1 MRNTRRQSKKT
12 KEPQPDRTVAVAD
25 DSSIQASSE
34 ELQAVTAI
42 RELVAEA
49 LSEDSD
55 EGRLDSEL
63 NSNEFEPANDSDVMT
78 TLIEL
83 NRLILDRMEQRFSDL
98 EFSMIDVLKKG
109 AGKIPSVDETPQLED
124 AEHEAALKAF
134 HKRFQSNS
142 EEDSPEKQA
151 NSKRTSSFN
160 KPISECSTEEL
171 QALPGV
177 TQADLDYIQ
186 HLKDQLESLLRET
199 EVELSISRA
208 KLTQQLADL
217 EEREVDL
224 SRREKELLRKSEQ
237 KSNSDD
243 SSKGMLS
250 RMKHFLGKRH
260 SPTE

>member
-1 MRNTRRQSKKT
+1 MRKTRRQSTKT
-12 KEPQPDRTVAVAD
+12 KSSQPKPTVAVAE
-25 DSSIQASSE
+25 DSSIEALSE
-34 ELQAVTAI
+34 ELLAVTAI

-49 LSEDSD
+49 LEEDVDDGQFNSEP
-55 EGRLDSEL
+55 
-63 NSNEFEPANDSDVMT
+63 NSQTSEPAKDSNAMT

-98 EFSMIDVLKKG
+98 EFSLIDVLSKG
-109 AGKIPSVDETPQLED
+109 AGKIRSVDEAVDLED
-124 AEHEAALKAF
+124 AEHEAALRAF
-134 HKRFQSNS
+134 HKRFQPNAKD
-142 EEDSPEKQA
+142 DSPEEQVS
-151 NSKRTSSFN
+151 SKRTSSFN
-160 KPISECSTEEL
+160 KPISECSKEEL

-186 HLKDQLESLLRET
+186 HLKDQLESLSRET

-217 EEREVDL
+217 EEREADI

-237 KSNSDD
+237 KSTTDD

-250 RMKHFLGKRH
+250 RMKHFLGKRPESSH
-260 SPTE
+260 